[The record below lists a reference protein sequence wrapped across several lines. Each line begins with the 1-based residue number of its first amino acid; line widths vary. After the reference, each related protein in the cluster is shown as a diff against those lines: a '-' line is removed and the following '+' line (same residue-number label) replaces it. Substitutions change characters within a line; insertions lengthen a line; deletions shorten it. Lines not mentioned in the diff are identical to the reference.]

1 MPQIDQGVPLQL
13 HTVVALLFELKS
25 DFDSYLFKMGLK
37 AALYRWKNLD
47 LTIFVVPR
55 LSQSRFD

>member
-37 AALYRWKNLD
+37 AALYRWK
-47 LTIFVVPR
+47 TWI
-55 LSQSRFD
+55 